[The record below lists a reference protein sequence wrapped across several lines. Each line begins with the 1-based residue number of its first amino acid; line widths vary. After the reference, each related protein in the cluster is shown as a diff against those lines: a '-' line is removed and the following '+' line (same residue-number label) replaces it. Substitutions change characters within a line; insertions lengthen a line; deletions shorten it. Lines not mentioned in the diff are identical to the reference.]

1 MARLG
6 TTVISTV
13 TLVTDTLQDNQ
24 AEGDLL
30 EPGQGGHSGD
40 MYYYL

>member
-1 MARLG
+1 MRLG

-13 TLVTDTLQDNQ
+13 ALVTDTRQDNQ

-30 EPGQGGHSGD
+30 EPGQGGDSGH